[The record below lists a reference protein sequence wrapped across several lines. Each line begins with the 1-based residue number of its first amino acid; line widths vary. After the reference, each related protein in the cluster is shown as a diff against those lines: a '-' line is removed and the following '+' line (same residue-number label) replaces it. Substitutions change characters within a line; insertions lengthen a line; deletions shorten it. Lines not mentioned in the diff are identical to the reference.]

1 MPPSLETERL
11 TLTAHTLADFEEC
24 AAMWADAAVTRFIGG
39 RPASREDVWNRI
51 LRYRGL
57 WSLLGFGYWA
67 VNERETGR
75 YVGDVGF
82 ADFHRDLTPS
92 LNGAP
97 EVGWAL
103 ATWAHGRGFA
113 TEAVRAAIAWGDTHI
128 ETATAAPSPAATA
141 TIETGTLP
149 VVKPAAAPVAVAP
162 VATAVPAFAPP
173 AVPAAAPAPV
183 VAPQAAAV
191 VPVADQAL
199 AAANKAAAAAER
211 AAAAAERAAAAAT
224 AAEKASSARQ

>member
-39 RPASREDVWNRI
+39 RPASREDAWNRI

-67 VNERETGR
+67 VNEHETGR

-128 ETATAAPSPAATA
+128 ETATATPSRYVCLISAENAAS
-141 TIETGTLP
+141 
-149 VVKPAAAPVAVAP
+149 VRV
-162 VATAVPAFAPP
+162 
-173 AVPAAAPAPV
+173 
-183 VAPQAAAV
+183 
-191 VPVADQAL
+191 
-199 AAANKAAAAAER
+199 
-211 AAAAAERAAAAAT
+211 
-224 AAEKASSARQ
+224 AEKCGFRRAHEATYKGHPTTVYERMALQPEQGTGS

>member
-1 MPPSLETERL
+1 
-11 TLTAHTLADFEEC
+11 
-24 AAMWADAAVTRFIGG
+24 MWADAAVTRFIGG

-103 ATWAHGRGFA
+103 ATWAHGRGFG
-113 TEAVRAAIAWGDTHI
+113 TEAVRTALAWGDTHI
-128 ETATAAPSPAATA
+128 ESM
-141 TIETGTLP
+141 TGTPPRYVCLISAEN
-149 VVKPAAAPVAVAP
+149 AASVRV
-162 VATAVPAFAPP
+162 
-173 AVPAAAPAPV
+173 
-183 VAPQAAAV
+183 
-191 VPVADQAL
+191 
-199 AAANKAAAAAER
+199 
-211 AAAAAERAAAAAT
+211 
-224 AAEKASSARQ
+224 AEKCGFRRAHEATYKGHPTTVYERGALTAGEPGTT